1 MDPDATRYEGQ
12 PRRRGMQG
20 EAQISPVP
28 QRSAGKIACGLA
40 QRGCEIES
48 RGKEGMGRVE
58 VVSKFLTNHGPR
70 EE

>member
-20 EAQISPVP
+20 KVQIPP
-28 QRSAGKIACGLA
+28 GPHRSAGKIACGFA
-40 QRGCEIES
+40 NRGCEIES

-58 VVSKFLTNHGPR
+58 VVSKFLTNHVRR